1 MNKQKLAQEKQYRDQ
16 AKYRTLF
23 SQDPIN
29 PFSEK
34 DVEKMKFQYAQVLK
48 EQILD
53 SKRYKEQQKTID
65 REETQKQIQ
74 YESPFGRDRLI
85 HLQKLN
91 RELLK
96 PIQDID
102 DFVMKKNQT
111 DISRPK
117 TILKNQSTERSNQ
130 QYSNE
135 NSLEQVP
142 QYNFDSPNQQE
153 NREQIQN
160 RNHKQIIPT
169 QQTQRMREYQSTQS
183 LGLPEPI
190 LQNNSNLLKNNSKN
204 INYPIQLPPKTP
216 GIVYD
221 KQNNPVLS
229 DYVSVYDQQFSR
241 LHKSEK
247 SDFMKELNQLRS
259 QFYGQQKPQVQP
271 FRQIA
276 NQQQS
281 PPKFTT
287 DVGIQDDQYRLE
299 QMEREKQEE
308 YMRQQEYLRQLEEQK
323 RREQE
328 EYERQLREKIER
340 ELEEQKRLKQQ
351 EIEIQTEKLVTDTG
365 IQHVDQNAVT
375 AAEYMKTLKS
385 LSGNVIDMKNQFIQG
400 QQKLNYELIQLRDKA
415 QRDIEEKL
423 RIQKELKE
431 LEQRQQAMKVWEGEK
446 QRQLMQAL
454 EKNAPI
460 PQYKSAYMDHKQLNP
475 TIKKVIRFKDQTQGY
490 EYEEPNGILSKSNL
504 MPLNGGYDQKHL
516 HNLKANEPVLPE
528 ELEIFRSEVAP
539 QLKYSNPITKQI
551 RMDDLNDQ
559 FYDYK
564 YQRQLE
570 HPGQERLE
578 RSKYET
584 QINNDPNQILL
595 ENDRRLHE
603 LKIIDPKADNKQIQE
618 LYDYL

>member
-1 MNKQKLAQEKQYRDQ
+1 MNKQKLAQEKQYREQ
-16 AKYRTLF
+16 AKYKTLF
-23 SQDPIN
+23 SQEPPN
-29 PFSEK
+29 PFGEQ
-34 DVEKMKFQYAQVLK
+34 DVEKMKHQYAQILK

-53 SKRYKEQQKTID
+53 SQRHKEQQKTRD
-65 REETQKQIQ
+65 RQETQKQIQ
-74 YESPFGRDRLI
+74 YESPFGKDRLI

-91 RELLK
+91 KELLK

-102 DFVMKKNQT
+102 EFVRKKNQT

-130 QYSNE
+130 QHSND
-135 NSLEQVP
+135 NSLEQAP

-153 NREQIQN
+153 YIQN
-160 RNHKQIIPT
+160 RNQTQILPT
-169 QQTQRMREYQSTQS
+169 QQTQRNRDYQSSQS

-190 LQNNSNLLKNNSKN
+190 LSNNSNLLKNNNKN
-204 INYPIQLPPKTP
+204 IHFPIQLPPKTP

-221 KQNNPVLS
+221 KQNNPILS
-229 DYVSVYDQQFSR
+229 DYLSIYDQQFSR

-247 SDFMKELNQLRS
+247 SDFIKELNQLRS
-259 QFYGQQKPQVQP
+259 QFFVQQKPQVQP
-271 FRQIA
+271 FKQIV
-276 NQQQS
+276 NLQQQS
-281 PPKFTT
+281 PPKITS
-287 DVGIQDDQYRLE
+287 DIGIQDDQYRLE
-299 QMEREKQEE
+299 QLERERQEE
-308 YMRQQEYLRQLEEQK
+308 QFRYQEYLRQLEEEK
-323 RREQE
+323 RRQQE
-328 EYERQLREKIER
+328 EFEKQLREKIER

-385 LSGNVIDMKNQFIQG
+385 LSGSVIDMKNQFIQG

-431 LEQRQQAMKVWEGEK
+431 LEQRNQAIKVWEGEK

-460 PQYKSAYMDHKQLNP
+460 TQYKSVFMDPKQINP
-475 TIKKVIRFKDQTQGY
+475 TLKKVIRFKDQTQGY
-490 EYEEPNGILSKSNL
+490 EYEEPNVIFSKSNL

-528 ELEIFRSEVAP
+528 ELEIFKQEVAP
-539 QLKYSNPITKQI
+539 QLKYSNQITKKI
-551 RMDDLNDQ
+551 RMDDLYDQ

-564 YQRQLE
+564 YPKQLE

-578 RSKYET
+578 RSKHET
-584 QINNDPNQILL
+584 QIKNDPNQILL

-603 LKIIDPKADNKQIQE
+603 LGIIDPKGDNQQIQE